1 MNFDKT
7 KKEIIRAGVH
17 TYIEIR
23 KAAAEEI
30 LKIIRFHKGECQKT
44 VDMDIDELSVT
55 RAKTSIAM
63 LEVLGEELKKKF
75 GVE

>member
-30 LKIIRFHKGECQKT
+30 LKDFNPSKFSINTWCEIRAL
-44 VDMDIDELSVT
+44 V
-55 RAKTSIAM
+55 
-63 LEVLGEELKKKF
+63 EEKKRKF